1 MRDNS
6 GKGVPAVLAILMLV
20 SVLTLAGV
28 AAVGSPQEEDPTRG
42 EEPASSE
49 EEAVPEEEAAAE
61 EEAVP
66 EEPAPEPRPRI
77 IRVVCTDHICGHCD
91 GKCHRESGH
100 VAIDKKGHC
109 ACTPTEGSALDR
121 ATREAYEKKPPK

>member
-1 MRDNS
+1 MPDNS
-6 GKGVPAVLAILMLV
+6 GKGIPAVLAILMLV

-28 AAVGSPQEEDPTRG
+28 AVVGSPQEEDPTRG

-49 EEAVPEEEAAAE
+49 AEAA
-61 EEAVP
+61 P
-66 EEPAPEPRPRI
+66 EEPAPEPLPRI